1 MAQLTNTP
9 ATSTDAN
16 LPRGGDEGRERPAV
30 IVAADDLLRHVT
42 ALFVHAGLPEGD
54 AATVADCLVRANLRG
69 VDTHG
74 VFRVATY
81 LERLRAGLN
90 NPQPRIAVERVGHAA
105 AHVDGDNGMGAVV
118 GTRAM
123 GEAIAIAGEGGV
135 ALVSIR
141 HSNHY
146 GMAAYYVLQALEA
159 GLVGMAFTN
168 ASPALPPWGG
178 RAPFLG
184 TSPFAVAVPAGRQP
198 PYVLDMAMSVLARG
212 NVYVAAKTGRA
223 IPPGLALDGAGRPT
237 TDPQALI
244 DGGTML
250 PFGGVKGSALA
261 MLMDIFGGVLSGAAF
276 AGNVGNPHT
285 SFDRPQDVGHLFVCF
300 RPDLFMPLER
310 FRERMDEFVL
320 AVKAQP
326 RAEGFDA
333 ILVPGERE
341 AQTERVRLASGIPL
355 PAEIAEAIAAKGERA
370 GLSPLPVSAGKS

>member
-1 MAQLTNTP
+1 MAEMTDSATGPRPP
-9 ATSTDAN
+9 AGSDD
-16 LPRGGDEGRERPAV
+16 PRV
-30 IVAADDLLRHVT
+30 IVSADALRGYVA
-42 ALFVHAGLPEGD
+42 ALFHDAGLPEGD

-74 VFRVATY
+74 VFRVPTY
-81 LERLRAGLN
+81 LKRLRGGLN
-90 NPQPRIAVERVGHAA
+90 NPRPQIAVERVGHAA

-123 GEAIAIAGEGGV
+123 KEAVAIAREGGV

-178 RAPFLG
+178 CAPFLG
-184 TSPFAVAVPAGRQP
+184 TSPLAVAVPSGEQP
-198 PYVLDMAMSVLARG
+198 PFVLDMAMSILARG
-212 NVYVAAKTGRA
+212 NVYVAAKTGQP
-223 IPPGLALDGAGRPT
+223 IPPGLALDSDGRPT

-276 AGNVGNPHT
+276 AGNVGNPHMA
-285 SFDRPQDVGHLFVCF
+285 FDRPQDVGHLFMCF
-300 RPDLFMPLER
+300 RPDLFMPIDR
-310 FRERMDEFVL
+310 FKARMDELVL

-326 RAEGFDA
+326 RAEGFDE
-333 ILVPGERE
+333 ILMPGERE
-341 AQTERVRLASGIPL
+341 ARTERIRLASGIPL
-355 PAEIAEAIAAKGERA
+355 AAEISGALNAEGQRA
-370 GLSPLPVSAGKS
+370 GLPLLVD